1 MEPLIVEQNNS
12 VHASQFWTTG
22 FSVWKKNSNLKLFIN
37 IVNNLEFQITE
48 TELISVY
55 NLERVAVKAF
65 LMKSKFLISWKEA
78 FKQNS

>member
-1 MEPLIVEQNNS
+1 MHHNSGPL
-12 VHASQFWTTG
+12 ASLFE
-22 FSVWKKNSNLKLFIN
+22 KKNSNLKLFIN